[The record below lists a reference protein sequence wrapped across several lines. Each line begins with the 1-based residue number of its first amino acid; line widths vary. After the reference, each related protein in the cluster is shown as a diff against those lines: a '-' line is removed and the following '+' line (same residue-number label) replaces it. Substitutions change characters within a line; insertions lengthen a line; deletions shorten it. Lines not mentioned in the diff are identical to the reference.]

1 MNKTDLPS
9 VINMTVTNDDSFLS
23 PYSPTETPVIS
34 AEVAEFLQTCAKPY
48 KADST
53 LQLQIH
59 SNSIDEKE
67 KIVYSR
73 AIRNYFNL
81 QLEETA
87 EELRR
92 NTLVSLIFAV
102 VGILGLAAMIVL
114 DSFKVQSIW
123 LECVDIFSWVF
134 LWEAVDQMFIR
145 RRQLQIKSKRMHAF
159 VNMKVVYIP
168 VRTSAKSV

>member
-1 MNKTDLPS
+1 M
-9 VINMTVTNDDSFLS
+9 
-23 PYSPTETPVIS
+23 
-34 AEVAEFLQTCAKPY
+34 
-48 KADST
+48 
-53 LQLQIH
+53 
-59 SNSIDEKE
+59 
-67 KIVYSR
+67 
-73 AIRNYFNL
+73 
-81 QLEETA
+81 
-87 EELRR
+87 
-92 NTLVSLIFAV
+92 VSLIFAV

-159 VNMKVVYIP
+159 VNMEVVYIP

>member
-1 MNKTDLPS
+1 MC
-9 VINMTVTNDDSFLS
+9 
-23 PYSPTETPVIS
+23 
-34 AEVAEFLQTCAKPY
+34 Q
-48 KADST
+48 T
-53 LQLQIH
+53 LQGGQH
-59 SNSIDEKE
+59 TATANTQQQHRRKG
-67 KIVYSR
+67 KIVYSH

-102 VGILGLAAMIVL
+102 VGILGLAAIIVL

-145 RRQLQIKSKRMHAF
+145 RRQLQIKRKRMHAF
-159 VNMKVVYIP
+159 VNMEVVYIP

>member
-67 KIVYSR
+67 KIVYSH

-81 QLEETA
+81 QLEVTS
-87 EELRR
+87 EELRL
-92 NTLVSLIFAV
+92 TSLLSLIFAC
-102 VGILGLAAMIVL
+102 VGILGLVAIIVL

-145 RRQLQIKSKRMHAF
+145 RRQLQIKRKRMHAF
-159 VNMKVVYIP
+159 VNISIHFLPIAGLK
-168 VRTSAKSV
+168 K